1 MLFIFQDVS
10 TVGGD
15 REEEVFVIYFPVVSL
30 TIFQDISSTALKFLI
45 HTSVTPVSVTIVSVT
60 PVSPMLSHLPR

>member
-30 TIFQDISSTALKFLI
+30 TIFQDTSSTALNFLI
-45 HTSVTPVSVTIVSVT
+45 HTVPKNFMEGSN
-60 PVSPMLSHLPR
+60 LHLCPFYI